1 VGSGLYPKSDFNRP
15 LASLVPNHISLIP
28 ENVKTF
34 SPNSSS
40 ITTTSGRD
48 IAYETLVI
56 AAGLQI
62 NYDAIKGL
70 PAALTDSNSGV
81 STIYSSQTCDKVWT
95 DIENLKSGN
104 AVFTQPSGIIK
115 CAGGE
120 CSSTP
125 IECYINEYSPTK
137 NYVDGVGS
145 IPQDREEGH

>member
-1 VGSGLYPKSDFNRP
+1 VGSGICSKSEFNRP

-28 ENVKTF
+28 ENVKAF
-34 SPNSSS
+34 SPTSSS
-40 ITTTSGRD
+40 ITTTAGRD
-48 IAYETLVI
+48 ITYDTLVV

-70 PAALTDSNSGV
+70 PAALADPNSGV
-81 STIYSSQTCDKVWT
+81 STIYSSESCDKVWT
-95 DIENLKSGN
+95 NIENLKSGN

-120 CSSTP
+120 CSLKP
-125 IECYINEYSPTK
+125 VGWDVNEYSPTK

-145 IPQDREEGH
+145 IPQVREE

>member
-1 VGSGLYPKSDFNRP
+1 
-15 LASLVPNHISLIP
+15 VPNHITLIP
-28 ENVKTF
+28 ENVKAFT
-34 SPNSSS
+34 PASSL

-48 IAYETLVI
+48 ITYDTLVV
-56 AAGLQI
+56 AAGLQM

-70 PAALTDSNSGV
+70 PAALADPSSGV
-81 STIYSSQTCDKVWT
+81 STIYSSQTCDKVWS

-120 CSSTP
+120 CSLTLVEHHVNQLS
-125 IECYINEYSPTK
+125 STK

-145 IPQDREEGH
+145 IPQVREK